1 MLVLTLNGNIIP
13 IPLDF
18 SMRLTW
24 KNPACDFEKIPS
36 GYGLGLSFPI
46 NEHTRALFGNPERF
60 AKYRTAN
67 DQKFPG
73 FEVRFSGVLLMSG
86 SLSITTASGGNYEA
100 TIIDEIGVLGE
111 NEQERDILEFPE
123 FNKLVNWT
131 NSANY
136 SPDTHPYC
144 CFPIINAGF
153 FKEKG
158 LIKKIP
164 VWETGFDESTGK
176 HYSRATGEFY
186 DQEVLSY
193 CFGKTP
199 IYSKVNALNTDN
211 TIRQIAD
218 TISLN
223 ANDFTSKTISVISP
237 FFFLNK
243 TISDALKSVNFFVD
257 YNILNV
263 SEIFRMLCIYNNFD
277 ITTNTYTVTE
287 DLSYQEIVLIPDVS
301 VGLDGGHDYNK
312 QPGVVVISDGSAP
325 SDEINIVSIG
335 KIVSAYIRAYP
346 ASIKAKDYLPK
357 MKLGELLLSTQN
369 TLNTCFHFLPNS
381 TVNIY
386 SREAIITGTAT
397 DLDRYF
403 LGTWDIGEKKCVALN
418 FTHENDTKDLVF
430 EERFTDIT
438 DRRADIKTAVANWEA
453 LLAVTAP
460 VEGDIRWVTAA
471 NSYFEYRMITQ
482 TIVDQTTLD
491 ETTVDVLGWAE
502 FSIGLQNGWYQYGRK
517 EVEEIK
523 TSWGTCFGD
532 ATNTLV
538 NQQGNM
544 NSWKAKLQ
552 PFAPRLLVYAGNNHG
567 GPETDTFSLDYEKA
581 GKGILPT
588 CWKNW
593 NAFWANRLEVTG
605 TFDFPVNTL
614 RHLIYNIC
622 DKYRTREGEFMID
635 EMSCDIYEDRI
646 GETEIKG
653 FKVE

>member
-1 MLVLTLNGNIIP
+1 MLTLTLNGIP
-13 IPLDF
+13 IPIPRDF

-24 KNPACDFEKIPS
+24 KNPACDFGKIPS

-73 FEVRFSGVLLMSG
+73 FEVRFAGALLIAG
-86 SLSITTASGGNYEA
+86 TLTITSTVGGNYEG
-100 TIIDEIGVLGE
+100 TLTDEIGVLGE
-111 NEQERDILEFPE
+111 NEQERDILEFTE
-123 FNKLVNWT
+123 FNKSVNWS
-131 NSANY
+131 NIANY

-158 LIKKIP
+158 LMKKIP
-164 VWETGFDESTGK
+164 VYENGVDNNGVAYHE
-176 HYSRATGEFY
+176 RATGEFY
-186 DQEVLSY
+186 DQEVLGY
-193 CFGKTP
+193 CFGKNP
-199 IYSKVNALNTDN
+199 IYSKVNALNADN

-223 ANDFTSKTISVISP
+223 ANEFTSKTISVISP

-243 TISDALKSVNFFVD
+243 TISDALKSVNFFVG

-287 DLSYQEIVLIPDVS
+287 DLSYQQIVLIPDNS
-301 VGLDGGHDYNK
+301 VGLGGHDYDK
-312 QPGVVVISDGSAP
+312 VPGVVVISDGAAP

-335 KIVSAYIRAYP
+335 KTVLAYVRSYP
-346 ASIKAKDYLPK
+346 ATIKAKDLLPK
-357 MKLGELLLSTQN
+357 MKLGDLLLSTQN
-369 TLNTCFHFLPNS
+369 LLNICFHFLPNN
-381 TVNIY
+381 TVNVY

-397 DLDRYF
+397 DLNRYF
-403 LGTWDIGEKKCVALN
+403 LGAWDPGKKKCVALN
-418 FTHENDTKDLVF
+418 FTHENDTQDLVF

-438 DRRADIKTAVANWEA
+438 DRLADIKNPVANWEA
-453 LLAVTAP
+453 LLVVTGP
-460 VEGDIRWVTAA
+460 VEGDIRWVTSA
-471 NSYFEYRMITQ
+471 NSYYEFRMITQ
-482 TIVDQTTLD
+482 NIVDQTTLE

-502 FSIGLQNGWYQYGRK
+502 FSIGLQSGWYQHGRK

-567 GPETDTFSLDYEKA
+567 GPETATFSLDYEKA

-588 CWKNW
+588 FWKNW
-593 NAFWANRLEVTG
+593 NPFWANRLEVSG
-605 TFDFPVNTL
+605 SFDLPVNVL

-622 DKYRTREGEFMID
+622 NKYRTREGEFLIE
-635 EMSCDIYEDRI
+635 EMSCDIYVDRI